1 MELKRSARLTAIPQL
16 GVPEIYVDNDQNSDN
31 EQQSK
36 DKNNGRN
43 SARASGSAPASGSTN
58 PFDASSPTNPFGSGA
73 TALSPGG
80 AAASFLSA
88 DDARAHHRSW
98 SGVSAD
104 LSSFDT
110 SYGHPLA
117 GPRANKPSNSHRNT
131 HAYSFEL
138 HDSLGIG
145 GGNAPSP
152 GGWAGG
158 PGTMGSSMG
167 GGGLSPGGSHL
178 DDNSG
183 GISPGGTS
191 KRGTSVSPGQL
202 SAMLDDSVWV
212 ASIRRSA
219 TMRRGQNNNDWGGGG
234 GGGGGGS
241 SGRSSGGGY
250 SGAY

>member
-1 MELKRSARLTAIPQL
+1 MIYYSRKFKRHMEVKRSARLTAIPQL
-16 GVPEIYVDNDQNSDN
+16 GVPEIYVDNDQQSDN
-31 EQQSK
+31 EQQNRES
-36 DKNNGRN
+36 NGNN
-43 SARASGSAPASGSTN
+43 SARASGSGAAGGTN
-58 PFDASSPTNPFGSGA
+58 PFESSSTNPFGSGS

-80 AAASFLSA
+80 AASFLSA

-117 GPRANKPSNSHRNT
+117 GPRANKSSNSASHRNT

-138 HDSLGIG
+138 HDSLGVG

-152 GGWAGG
+152 GGWGG
-158 PGTMGSSMG
+158 GSGTMGSM
-167 GGGLSPGGSHL
+167 GLSPGGAL
-178 DDNSG
+178 DDNNG
-183 GISPGGTS
+183 GISPGGNS
-191 KRGTSVSPGQL
+191 KRGSSVSPAQL
-202 SAMLDDSVWV
+202 SSMLDDSVWV

-219 TMRRGQNNNDWGGGG
+219 TMRRGQNNTDWGGGET
-234 GGGGGGS
+234 
-241 SGRSSGGGY
+241 GRSSGGGY

>member
-1 MELKRSARLTAIPQL
+1 MIYYSRKFQRHMELKRSARLTAIPQL
-16 GVPEIYVDNDQNSDN
+16 GVPEIYVDNDQQSDN
-31 EQQSK
+31 EQQNK
-36 DKNNGRN
+36 DSIGKNR
-43 SARASGSAPASGSTN
+43 ATASGSSSGAATSTN
-58 PFDASSPTNPFGSGA
+58 PFESTPTNPFGSGS

-80 AAASFLSA
+80 AASFLSA

-117 GPRANKPSNSHRNT
+117 GPRANKSSSSASHRNT
-131 HAYSFEL
+131 HAFSFEV

-152 GGWAGG
+152 GGWGG
-158 PGTMGSSMG
+158 GSGTMGSLGVG
-167 GGGLSPGGSHL
+167 GGSGLG
-178 DDNSG
+178 DNSG
-183 GISPGGTS
+183 GRSPGGDGA
-191 KRGTSVSPGQL
+191 KRGSSVSPAQL
-202 SAMLDDSVWV
+202 SSMLDDSVWV

-219 TMRRGQNNNDWGGGG
+219 TMRRGQNNTDWGGG
-234 GGGGGGS
+234 S
-241 SGRSSGGGY
+241 RISGGGY